1 MPGNRKAAEQVIVS
15 LIEEMTPGSDNAN
28 MYRRIFKVM
37 TDKDFDSL
45 MDDLES
51 GKRHLHVVAPNFDKC
66 LQVERNLKIA
76 DRLGYDFFQP
86 LWIEGEG
93 DQPSYLTPIKYMVM
107 DVPGRRASQ
116 MLIKKIS
123 VPKHNRA
130 IDALTGQPTGES
142 KGAKISYPELGVC
155 AAMGLE
161 NCMVEL
167 MKYRGGDIKGNAALT
182 AVLSKYGSASLKTL
196 EPYAS
201 GVVSTQTL
209 RTFLICAG
217 IKSNL

>member
-1 MPGNRKAAEQVIVS
+1 M
-15 LIEEMTPGSDNAN
+15 EELAPGSDNAD

-37 TDKDFDSL
+37 SDKDFDAL
-45 MDDLES
+45 MNDLEA
-51 GKRHLHVVAPNFDKC
+51 GTRHLYVVAPNFDGC

-76 DRLGYDFFQP
+76 DKLGYDFFQQ

-93 DQPSYLTPIKYMVM
+93 EQPSYLTPIKYMVM
-107 DVPGRRASQ
+107 DVPARRASQ

-161 NCMVEL
+161 SCMVEL
-167 MKYRGGDIKGNAALT
+167 MKYRGGDVKGNAALS
-182 AVLSKYGSASLKTL
+182 AVLSKYGSATLKTL